1 MSCCLL
7 LCGFSLVLMW
17 CKAKCCPTIGG
28 LPSCVGVMSG
38 SLCGGVVFR
47 GARACVEPTTF
58 PKYVAV
64 SMVSTS
70 VWIPGTKLLGGFLF
84 GLYFLCVFPVSFC
97 FVFSR
102 FLAEV
107 VFPGICTAPFWSLD
121 LHLRGTCSTLEFGS
135 LISNSMVSA
144 VFWSLDLSLDWHL

>member
-28 LPSCVGVMSG
+28 LPSCAGVMSG

-47 GARACVEPTTF
+47 GA
-58 PKYVAV
+58 V

-70 VWIPGTKLLGGFLF
+70 IWIPGTKTTRRLSLRALF
-84 GLYFLCVFPVSFC
+84 FVLFFPVFWLRW
-97 FVFSR
+97 F
-102 FLAEV
+102 FLA
-107 VFPGICTAPFWSLD
+107 FAPHRF
-121 LHLRGTCSTLEFGS
+121 GTCSTLEFGS
-135 LISNSMVSA
+135 LISSMVSA
-144 VFWSLDLSLDWHL
+144 AVWSLDLSCICLRLIYGWIKG

>member
-84 GLYFLCVFPVSFC
+84 GLYFFVFFPFLFVLFFPVFWLRW
-97 FVFSR
+97 FS
-102 FLAEV
+102 
-107 VFPGICTAPFWSLD
+107 
-121 LHLRGTCSTLEFGS
+121 
-135 LISNSMVSA
+135 
-144 VFWSLDLSLDWHL
+144 WHLHRELRSPFAWYLQHFGVWISH

>member
-7 LCGFSLVLMW
+7 LCGFSLVLMR

-84 GLYFLCVFPVSFC
+84 GLYFLC
-97 FVFSR
+97 FSR
-102 FLAEV
+102 FFLFCF
-107 VFPGICTAPFWSLD
+107 FPFSG
-121 LHLRGTCSTLEFGS
+121 
-135 LISNSMVSA
+135 
-144 VFWSLDLSLDWHL
+144 